1 MSMVP
6 AWPAPPAAADV
17 LLFMN
22 EPNAHRRWR
31 RRRGKRRALEQRW
44 AQVAAEIEH
53 SEPHQA
59 SLRQVLKLG
68 DDFQRSLSQP
78 QRASWLAL
86 EDALLEHTER
96 SHRAYFLAGVEVGQR
111 VPSPGK
117 ASRTGS
123 RSTGSRSTGSRD
135 FVRRPLERSE
145 ALSMLAQLLV
155 ELVERARR

>member
-1 MSMVP
+1 MPMVP

-31 RRRGKRRALEQRW
+31 RRRGKRRALEQRL

-53 SEPHQA
+53 SEPYQA

-68 DDFQRSLSQP
+68 DDFQRTLSEP

-111 VPSPGK
+111 APALGDGQ
-117 ASRTGS
+117 RGS
-123 RSTGSRSTGSRD
+123 GQRGSGPRSSGPA
-135 FVRRPLERSE
+135 RRPDERTE
-145 ALSMLAQLLV
+145 TLSMLAELIV
-155 ELVERARR
+155 ELARR

>member
-1 MSMVP
+1 MVP

-31 RRRGKRRALEQRW
+31 RRRGKRRALEQRL
-44 AQVAAEIEH
+44 AQVAVEIEH
-53 SEPHQA
+53 SEPYQA

-68 DDFQRSLSQP
+68 DDFQRTLSEP

-111 VPSPGK
+111 APSPGN
-117 ASRTGS
+117 GS
-123 RSTGSRSTGSRD
+123 RSSVSRGPA
-135 FVRRPLERSE
+135 RRPDERTE
-145 ALSMLAQLLV
+145 TLSMLAELIV
-155 ELVERARR
+155 ELARR